1 MGQVLI
7 RNVDDAVLANLKLK
21 AELSGKSLEQE
32 LRDIL
37 TKAAPMTPDELVSV
51 SRRLR
56 SAFAVE
62 DMDTRA
68 AVRWG
73 RDDEFLEIEEKFDA
87 P

>member
-7 RNVDDAVLANLKLK
+7 RNLDDSVLASLRLK
-21 AELSGKSLEQE
+21 AELSGKSFEQE

-37 TKAAPMTPDELVSV
+37 TDAAPMTPDELVSV

-56 SAFAVE
+56 SAFPIE
-62 DMDTRA
+62 ELDTHS

-73 RDDEFLEIEEKFDA
+73 RDDESVDREAKPDA
-87 P
+87 L

>member
-1 MGQVLI
+1 VGQVLI
-7 RNVDDAVLANLKLK
+7 RNIDDAILANLKLK

-37 TKAAPMTPDELVSV
+37 TNAAPMSADELVAL

-56 SAFAVE
+56 SAFAE
-62 DMDTRA
+62 ESIDSRA
-68 AVRWG
+68 AIRWG
-73 RDDEFLEIEEKFDA
+73 RDDELQEIERKFDA